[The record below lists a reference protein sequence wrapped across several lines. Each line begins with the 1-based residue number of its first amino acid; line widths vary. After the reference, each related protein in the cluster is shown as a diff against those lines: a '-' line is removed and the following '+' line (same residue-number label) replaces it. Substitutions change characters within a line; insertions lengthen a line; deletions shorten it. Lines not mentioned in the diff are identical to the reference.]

1 MKKTLFAAALAVAGF
16 VLPAQATPTMRG
28 LFSAITATG
37 TTIAVDDPVMCKDP
51 ELLGRYTFKENVIDQ
66 LTICHA
72 NHKGDNAELYDT
84 ILHEA
89 VHVAQFCKGGPLF
102 NPESI
107 YRVALATE
115 VDTINS
121 GYSKSQSHTE
131 LEARVIAREQDE
143 VFVTKLIEKH
153 CK

>member
-1 MKKTLFAAALAVAGF
+1 MKKTLFTAALAAMNF
-16 VLPAQATPTMRG
+16 VQPALATPTMEA

-37 TTIAVDDPVMCKDP
+37 TTIAVDHPVMCKNP

-66 LTICHA
+66 LTICLA

-84 ILHEA
+84 ILHES

-115 VDTINS
+115 VDTVTS
-121 GYSKSQSHTE
+121 GYSKSQSYTE
-131 LEARVIAREQDE
+131 LEARVIARDQDE
-143 VFVTKLIEKH
+143 VFVTKLIEEH
-153 CK
+153 CN

>member
-1 MKKTLFAAALAVAGF
+1 MKTTLAAVVLTVAALIT
-16 VLPAQATPTMRG
+16 PANATPQLRE
-28 LFSAITATG
+28 LFDAIKATG

-66 LTICHA
+66 LTICQA

-115 VDTINS
+115 VDTITS
-121 GYSKSQSHTE
+121 GYSKSQGYTE

-143 VFVTKLIEKH
+143 VFVTELIQKH